1 MKTAIDSNRAWF
13 IRNRL
18 ADMPHDLAQQLVFS
32 DDMAELEQSAADLR
46 LREVRW
52 KSEQADAA
60 HESVA
65 DSIKKHGDD
74 LKRQRQ
80 RRQRR

>member
-1 MKTAIDSNRAWF
+1 MKTAMESQRAFF
-13 IRNRL
+13 IRTKL
-18 ADMPHDLAQQLVFS
+18 ADMPRELAQQLVFS
-32 DDMAELEQSAADLR
+32 DSVAELEKSADQLR
-46 LREVRW
+46 AREVRW